1 MKVITTSGARLLG
14 AWMRR
19 HDLDA
24 LAVAQRLRKAA
35 AAHPLVRAPRRPYV
49 RGVKEWLTGESI
61 PSHAYRE
68 LLRLVTDG
76 YVTQEAWTE
85 REP

>member
-1 MKVITTSGARLLG
+1 MKTICSSGTRLLG

-24 LAVAQRLRKAA
+24 VAVAQRLRKAA
-35 AAHPLVRAPRRPYV
+35 AAHPLIRAPRRPYV
-49 RGVKEWLTGESI
+49 RGVKEWLAGESI

-68 LLRLVTDG
+68 LLKITTDN
-76 YVTQEAWTE
+76 YVTVESWTE